1 MNTFTLNDLRTI
13 IRESAGD
20 ADVHDPGTEIEHTSY
35 AELGYDSLVLL
46 EIAARIKQGFAVD
59 VPDDTVAAGSTP
71 ATTVTAVNLLLE
83 SRAGVGR

>member
-13 IRESAGD
+13 IRASAGD
-20 ADVHDPGTEIEHTSY
+20 AEVRGPGREIEHTSY
-35 AELGYDSLVLL
+35 AELGYDSLALL

-59 VPDDTVAAGSTP
+59 VPDDAVAAGSTP